1 MHRPGLVASIDCWSD
16 DRTHLRCSAGRSLK
30 PSPSHLA
37 VEQIRQTHRLKQLV
51 RLECFDISQTDHVA
65 QLTFRRSG
73 VTGGEAAV
81 AISLGSRPLLLE
93 LVSAVLAVWRQQGGP
108 DPEILGV
115 DEAELRQLED
125 QTGVRNAAAPDG
137 DRDSDAEALPL
148 AKAGRA
154 ASASLGRGRRDR
166 TAAPREDRHIEALLA
181 MIVGTGSTIGDYQT
195 QLSTELAALEARE
208 GVAWKNGRLW
218 N

>member
-1 MHRPGLVASIDCWSD
+1 M
-16 DRTHLRCSAGRSLK
+16 
-30 PSPSHLA
+30 
-37 VEQIRQTHRLKQLV
+37 
-51 RLECFDISQTDHVA
+51 
-65 QLTFRRSG
+65 
-73 VTGGEAAV
+73 
-81 AISLGSRPLLLE
+81 
-93 LVSAVLAVWRQQGGP
+93 LAVWRQQGGP
-108 DPEILGV
+108 DPEIVGV

-137 DRDSDAEALPL
+137 DRDGGADALPL
-148 AKAGRA
+148 AKTGRA
-154 ASASLGRGRRDR
+154 ASASLGRARRDR

-208 GVAWKNGRLW
+208 GVARKIGWLW